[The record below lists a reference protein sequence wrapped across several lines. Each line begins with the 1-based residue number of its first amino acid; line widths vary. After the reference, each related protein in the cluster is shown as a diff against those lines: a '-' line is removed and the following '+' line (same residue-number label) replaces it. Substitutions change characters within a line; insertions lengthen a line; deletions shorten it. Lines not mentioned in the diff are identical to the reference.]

1 MAQYSVAIDA
11 VALSQ
16 IINEVDK
23 QRRAKDFVTKLAVLK
38 QASELDANGSKAGA
52 QFLAAV
58 MILEDAG
65 LSTQAAVVTFSKI
78 LEAFEKIREEN
89 DNDT

>member
-38 QASELDANGSKAGA
+38 KTAELNSDGSKAGDK
-52 QFLAAV
+52 FLGV
-58 MILEDAG
+58 IKVLEDAG
-65 LSTQAAVVTFSKI
+65 LSTEKAVLTFGGI
-78 LEAFEKIREEN
+78 MDVFEKNREDD